1 MYVLNPVQR
10 LLFLQHLADLQQEIA
25 DNDADIARLIVQR
38 RGRVRGRR
46 FWVRPWILRRPLL
59 GHYERLMAELSREDV
74 PAFKNFVRK
83 EPAMFQELLERLT
96 PRIAKKDTWYRRS
109 LPPGLKLAITLRHL
123 ATGDGYPSLM
133 YAFRFAESTIS
144 GIVRDVCQAIVEGY
158 AEEVIACPTTPEEWM
173 TIADQFALRWNFYH
187 CLGALDGKHIA
198 IKCPKGGGSM
208 YFNYKKF
215 HSIVLMALVDAD
227 YRFIWLDIGA
237 NGCASDAQ
245 IFQTSELRECIEN
258 GTIGFPQAD
267 SLPNDDQLT
276 SYFII
281 GDDAFPLREW
291 MLKPFSR
298 RNMTIDERIFNY
310 RLSRARRVSENAF
323 GIMANRMRCLLGTL
337 EQNPQTVESIV
348 SACCCLHNLM
358 RIRYPALQN
367 VALDQED
374 ENHHLVPGAW
384 RDDTDLADL
393 ERIRRG
399 NQATVSGK
407 RQRLYLKH
415 YYASEAGSVPWQMDM
430 I

>member
-10 LLFLQHLADLQQEIA
+10 LRFLQHLADLQEEIA

-74 PAFKNFVRK
+74 PAFKNFVRM

-109 LPPGLKLAITLRHL
+109 LPPGLKLAITFRHL

-133 YAFRFAESTIS
+133 YAFRVAKSTIS
-144 GIVRDVCQAIVEGY
+144 GIVRDVFQAIVEEY

-237 NGCASDAQ
+237 NGWCPDIPDIWA
-245 IFQTSELRECIEN
+245 ERVH
-258 GTIGFPQAD
+258 
-267 SLPNDDQLT
+267 
-276 SYFII
+276 
-281 GDDAFPLREW
+281 REW
-291 MLKPFSR
+291 HNWLPSSWQPAKRWPVDLIFHHWR
-298 RNMTIDERIFNY
+298 RRLPIERVDVETV
-310 RLSRARRVSENAF
+310 LQKKH
-323 GIMANRMRCLLGTL
+323 GNRWKNLQL
-337 EQNPQTVESIV
+337 PIV
-348 SACCCLHNLM
+348 
-358 RIRYPALQN
+358 
-367 VALDQED
+367 
-374 ENHHLVPGAW
+374 
-384 RDDTDLADL
+384 
-393 ERIRRG
+393 
-399 NQATVSGK
+399 
-407 RQRLYLKH
+407 
-415 YYASEAGSVPWQMDM
+415 
-430 I
+430 